1 MNEDGVEDIYPL
13 TPLQQGFLWHSLAGA
28 DSELGVEQIGL
39 VLRGPLRMDVY
50 AQAWQHVVDR
60 HPVLRTGFAWEELDE
75 ALQIVY
81 EHATLTVDVHD
92 WRHEPPSERDRLLED
107 LGTLERNRRFDITGP
122 PLMRIA
128 VARLDDETYDATW
141 TFHHLILD
149 GWSLLK
155 AISEAHALYDE
166 ICGESA
172 TSLSPAPPFR
182 EYFIWLNAQDRT
194 GEESFWQSMLAG
206 ARGAASV
213 QLEGVARQ
221 PILGAGD
228 AGTHTLRLSSSTT
241 DALRAVAR
249 RQAVTLGSVV
259 HAAWALVLS
268 RYTGQEDILFGTVV
282 SGRPDEVTGITD
294 ILGMF
299 INNLPVRTRVDG
311 QVPLSSWLRDV
322 HTRLIEV
329 RRFEHT
335 PPSKIQEWANIPP
348 RVALFDSLVIVQN
361 FPIDPALALPL
372 YGGVRITEGRGRV
385 RTAYPLTLSVGV
397 GGPEIAGALL
407 YEPRQFDAAAIERLA
422 GHLVALLDAMATAS
436 PEARLD
442 DLPMLSEAEQRDLL
456 ARGQRG
462 YVLDAQRRL
471 VPVGVVG
478 QLYVERSP
486 GSRML
491 GLPSDRAASIPH
503 PFSDAPGA
511 VLYHT
516 GQLAAQLPGGDM
528 KVLGPTEQQVTVG
541 GLRVNVQEVKARLL
555 EHPTVVAARVEV
567 MTGSSDPQGMAG
579 DAQILA
585 YVVPGTGPVPA
596 ADDLRRF
603 VRTLL
608 PDQFVPSVFRFVR
621 DLTAQP
627 ALAPDGDDS
636 ATLQVHTPRD
646 GVEARLVDIWERVL
660 GVRPIGIHD
669 SFFDLGGTSFAAG
682 RLLDRVHAAFE
693 RRLSLATLL
702 HRPTVAQLAE
712 ALRGAEIP
720 EGPVSIIAFNPRG
733 SLPPLFCAHGPFEYV
748 LYYHF
753 LAQHL
758 GPDQP
763 MYVLRWQPQHDDRLE
778 FETVEDLAAAYIET
792 MRTIQPD
799 GPYYVLGHSFGGY
812 VAYEMACQLA
822 AVGQQMGFLGLLDTG
837 VGEVHQGRGLRMLA
851 ERAHRWLYL
860 FRRLTPQEQREQVK
874 IRLRGRFTPRPSDIR
889 SNWAADTLADRYRP
903 RPYPGRVTL
912 FWAAYVPRPLGGIA
926 DTRDG
931 WARLAGGGVEVYRVP
946 GDHVMLIVEP
956 RVHQLGD
963 ILRQVVARAQ
973 RETGSRTGPAV
984 VSGSSVDID
993 APVVAR

>member
-39 VLRGPLRMDVY
+39 VLRGPLRMEVY
-50 AQAWQHVVDR
+50 AQAWQQVVDR
-60 HPVLRTGFAWEELDE
+60 HPVMRTAFAWEDLDE

-81 EHATLTVDVHD
+81 QHATLTVDVHD
-92 WRHEPPSERDRLLED
+92 WRHEPPAERERLLED
-107 LGTLERNRRFDITGP
+107 LGTSERNRGFDITEP

-128 VARLDDETYDATW
+128 VAQLDDETYDVTW

-172 TSLSPAPPFR
+172 TSLAAVPPFR

-194 GEESFWQSMLAG
+194 EEESFWKSMLAG
-206 ARGAASV
+206 ARGAASI

-221 PILGAGD
+221 PISGAGD
-228 AGTHTLRLSSSTT
+228 ARTHALRLSSSTT

-249 RQAVTLGSVV
+249 RQAVTIGSVI
-259 HAAWALVLS
+259 HAAWALLLS
-268 RYTGQEDILFGTVV
+268 RYTGQDDILFGTVV
-282 SGRPDEVTGITD
+282 SGRPDEVAGITD
-294 ILGMF
+294 MLGMF

-311 QVPLSSWLRDV
+311 QVALSTWLKSV
-322 HTRLIEV
+322 HTQLIDV

-348 RVALFDSLVIVQN
+348 RTALFDSLLIVQN
-361 FPIDPALALPL
+361 YPIDPALARPL
-372 YGGVRITEGRGRV
+372 HGGVRITEGRGRV

-397 GGPEIAGALL
+397 AGPEIGGALL
-407 YEPRQFDAAAIERLA
+407 YEPRRFDAAAVGRLS
-422 GHLVALLDAMATAS
+422 GHFVALLDAIAAAP

-442 DLPMLSEAEQRDLL
+442 DLRMLSESEQRDLL
-456 ARGQRG
+456 SRSQRG

-471 VPVGVVG
+471 PPVGVVG
-478 QLYVERSP
+478 QLYVE
-486 GSRML
+486 GSS
-491 GLPSDRAASIPH
+491 GADLPLDRAESIPH

-511 VLYHT
+511 ELHRT
-516 GQLAAQLPGGDM
+516 GQLAAQLPDGGM
-528 KVLGPTEQQVTVG
+528 KVLGPPEQQVRVG
-541 GLRVNVQEVKARLL
+541 GVRVNVQEVEARLL
-555 EHPTVVAARVEV
+555 QHPAVVAARIEV
-567 MTGSSDPQGMAG
+567 MTGSEPHGTAG
-579 DAQILA
+579 DVQILA
-585 YVVPGTGPVPA
+585 YVVPATGPVPA

-603 VRTLL
+603 VRTVL

-621 DLTAQP
+621 NLTAHS
-627 ALAPDGDDS
+627 APTPDQDGEGS
-636 ATLQVHTPRD
+636 ATLEVHSPRD

-682 RLLDRVHAAFE
+682 RLLDRVQAAFE
-693 RRLSLATLL
+693 RKLSLATLL
-702 HRPTVAQLAE
+702 HRPTIAQLAD

-720 EGPVSIIAFNPRG
+720 EGPVSLIAFNPRG

-778 FETVEDLAAAYIET
+778 FETVEDLAAAYITT
-792 MRTIQPD
+792 MRTIQPN

-812 VAYEMACQLA
+812 VAYEMACQLVA
-822 AVGQQMGFLGLLDTG
+822 AGQQIAFLGLLDTG
-837 VGEVHQGRGLRMLA
+837 VGEVHQGRGVRMLA

-860 FRRLTPQEQREQVK
+860 FRRLTPHEQREQVK

-926 DTRDG
+926 DTRDA

-973 RETGSRTGPAV
+973 REARSRSDTADVAGGRAD
-984 VSGSSVDID
+984 SN
-993 APVVAR
+993 APVIAR